1 MRKGEFKIQISSTDT
16 SMTDI
21 IFQLIG
27 FATLFI
33 PIIIIIFVIVYV
45 IKIVRRTERRADE
58 RLQIDKDNA
67 ALQQQQMAAI
77 NVLNQRLKN
86 IEDTLKEVE

>member
-1 MRKGEFKIQISSTDT
+1 
-16 SMTDI
+16 MTDI